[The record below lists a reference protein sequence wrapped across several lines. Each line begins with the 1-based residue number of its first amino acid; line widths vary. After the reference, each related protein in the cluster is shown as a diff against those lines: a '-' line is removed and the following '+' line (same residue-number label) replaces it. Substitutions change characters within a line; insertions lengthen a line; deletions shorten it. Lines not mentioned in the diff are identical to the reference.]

1 MILLIEQFFVVAI
14 ISLAIGIFFG
24 FASTLMFKHMPFL
37 TRSVVTETLITYA
50 MAMLSY
56 YVATMTKVL
65 DIEMSGI
72 ISILMTG
79 II

>member
-1 MILLIEQFFVVAI
+1 
-14 ISLAIGIFFG
+14 
-24 FASTLMFKHMPFL
+24 MFKHMPFL